1 MLLDVSV
8 LPAQY
13 VAVKV
18 SMFVWHLGVVESGIL
33 CIYNLR
39 VGTLCCKTKLVG

>member
-1 MLLDVSV
+1 MLLGVSV

-18 SMFVWHLGVVESGIL
+18 SLFVWHLGVVWRGIL
-33 CIYNLR
+33 CITRRYFML
-39 VGTLCCKTKLVG
+39 